1 MKRIGI
7 IALLVAIGVGLVAC
21 GDDTTDESGELSPSE
36 FASQASDA
44 CQANTKKVDDALK
57 NVNPGVP
64 SGPQSAEAIRQVA
77 TFDKQLISR
86 VDDLAAPE
94 SEQDTITELLDKWRD
109 RASQEEQ
116 IATAIDEGEDAT
128 QLEALND
135 TLNSIE
141 DDANKIAESLDLDDS
156 CQRGGT

>member
-7 IALLVAIGVGLVAC
+7 IALLVAVGVGLVAC
-21 GDDTTDESGELSPSE
+21 GDDTSDESGELTKSE

-44 CQANTKKVDDALK
+44 CEANTKKVDDALK
-57 NVNPGVP
+57 NVKPGVP

-77 TFDKQLISR
+77 TYDNQLISR
-86 VDDLAAPE
+86 VDDLPAPE
-94 SEQDTITELLDKWRD
+94 SEQDTIDQLLDKWRD
-109 RASQEEQ
+109 RASQEEK
-116 IATAIDEGEDAT
+116 IATAIDDDEDES

-135 TLNSIE
+135 SLNSIE
-141 DDANKIAESLDLDDS
+141 DDANAIATSLDLDDS

>member
-7 IALLVAIGVGLVAC
+7 IVLVVAIGVGLVAC
-21 GDDTTDESGELSPSE
+21 GDDTNDESGELTKSE
-36 FASQASDA
+36 FASEANDA

-64 SGPQSAEAIRQVA
+64 SGPESAEAIRQVA
-77 TFDKQLISR
+77 TYDKQLISR

-109 RASQEEQ
+109 RASQEEE
-116 IATAIDEGEDAT
+116 IATAIDDGEDAT
-128 QLEALND
+128 QLESLND
-135 TLNSIE
+135 ELNSIE
-141 DDANKIAESLDLDDS
+141 DDANSIAKSLDLDDS